1 MTIPVMETAKP
12 SQDMGFEAAMK
23 QLEEI
28 VQKLER
34 GDESLEASL
43 DLYEQGTRL
52 KALCEKKLEDARVRV
67 ERIRLDAKGEPAG
80 TEPLGEQGDF

>member
-1 MTIPVMETAKP
+1 METGEPTEELA
-12 SQDMGFEAAMK
+12 FEAAMK

-34 GDESLEASL
+34 GEESLEASL
-43 DLYEQGTRL
+43 ELYDKGTRL

-67 ERIRLDAKGEPAG
+67 EKIRLDAKGQPAG
-80 TEPLGEQGDF
+80 TEPLGEQGGF